1 MRAPTL
7 TFKRARALR
16 REMTLPE
23 VVLWRALRRG
33 AVGRLRF
40 RRQHPVGP
48 YVLDFYCAAA
58 RLAVEVDGA
67 VHDVPEQ
74 ATHDERRM
82 AWLAERGI
90 RVLRVPAQEVL
101 RDESLD
107 GVLETIAAMGREAS
121 SG

>member
-1 MRAPTL
+1 MRAPIL
-7 TFKRARALR
+7 TFRRARALR

-58 RLAVEVDGA
+58 RLALEVDGV
-67 VHDVPEQ
+67 VHDLPEQ
-74 ATHDERRM
+74 AARDERRM
-82 AWLAERGI
+82 AWLGEQGI
-90 RVLRVPAQEVL
+90 RVLRVPAGEVL

-107 GVLETIAAMGREAS
+107 GVLETIAAVAREGS

>member
-23 VVLWRALRRG
+23 VVLWRALRG
-33 AVGRLRF
+33 GGVAELRF

-48 YVLDFYCAAA
+48 YVLEFYCAAA

-90 RVLRVPAQEVL
+90 RVLRVPAREVL

-107 GVLETIAAMGREAS
+107 GVLETIAAIGREGS